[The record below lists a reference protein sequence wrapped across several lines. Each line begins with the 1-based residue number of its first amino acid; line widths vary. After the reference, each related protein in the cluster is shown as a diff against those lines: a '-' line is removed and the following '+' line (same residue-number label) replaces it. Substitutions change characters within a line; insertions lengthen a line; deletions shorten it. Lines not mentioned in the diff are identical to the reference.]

1 MRIRLATRD
10 DHDEV
15 VALLVRGGWSH
26 NRTSYAFY
34 LGFAHSVPF
43 VVEDAGGAIVGTGI
57 ATQYGATG
65 WLGQILVD
73 PEARGHGI
81 GTLITRT
88 LMAHLQKHGCRSLLL
103 AASEF
108 GRPIY
113 AKLGFVEDGTYHLL
127 QKTRAAGSDVAPPA
141 LAASRI
147 RRIVADDLDAICA
160 LDAVATGEDRAEL
173 LRAFGPDGWVLPD
186 EGSREQRL
194 AGYAIRS
201 TWGPYGVVATNAR
214 HARLLVEHASA
225 ADGADAMTVW
235 LHSSNVA
242 GRAAFEAAGYSEVRH
257 ATRMVYGQPVVWH
270 PELVWRIFTKGIG

>member
-1 MRIRLATRD
+1 MRVRLATRD

-26 NRTSYAFY
+26 NRKSYAFY
-34 LGFAHSVPF
+34 LRYAQCAPF
-43 VVEDAGGAIVGTGI
+43 VVEDGGGAIVGTGV
-57 ATQYGATG
+57 ATQYGVTG
-65 WLGQILVD
+65 WLGQILVAA
-73 PEARGHGI
+73 EARGQGV

-113 AKLGFVEDGTYHLL
+113 EKLGFVEDGTYHLL

-173 LRAFGPDGWVLPD
+173 LRAFGPDGWVIPD
-186 EGSREQRL
+186 AGGGEERVG
-194 AGYAIRS
+194 GYAIRS
-201 TWGPYGVVATNAR
+201 AWGPYGVVATNAR
-214 HARLLVEHASA
+214 TARLLVEHASA
-225 ADGADAMTVW
+225 VDGADDMTTW
-235 LHSSNVA
+235 LHSANVA
-242 GRAAFEAAGYSEVRH
+242 GRAAFEAAGYTDVRSVM
-257 ATRMVYGQPVVWH
+257 RMVYGQPVVWH
-270 PELVWRIFTKGIG
+270 PELVWRLFALGIG